1 MRKKEYIYLHIISS
15 IWYDEDMQKIFHTTF
30 LIIFILSFLSPTTG
44 VAIDPTTSG
53 RILDNFKEKQ
63 EEILFESSPLDIT
76 DASKVLEQEY
86 AMNGLESLKN
96 RLQTLQSAYQSK
108 KDSITES
115 RISLENTL
123 IILAQSIAATEKSIQ
138 ETTISITEKQQKI
151 QQLRSSELLIKARIR
166 ERRQIIL
173 SYLTNIYSEGNTVFD
188 EMGNIDLIKSMI
200 LSEEDADFTL
210 SDITYKTL
218 VTQM

>member
-1 MRKKEYIYLHIISS
+1 MHIRPL
-15 IWYDEDMQKIFHTTF
+15 IWYDGDMPKILPTSF
-30 LIIFILSFLSPTTG
+30 LIFFIFSFLSPVIG
-44 VAIDPTTSG
+44 SAIDPTTSG

-63 EEILFESSPLDIT
+63 EEILFESAPLDIT
-76 DASKVLEQEY
+76 DASKILEQEY

-96 RLQTLQSAYQSK
+96 RLHTLQSAYQIK

-115 RISLENTL
+115 RISLENALTVL
-123 IILAQSIAATEKSIQ
+123 ADSIIATEKSIN
-138 ETTISITEKQQKI
+138 ETTISITEKQQRI
-151 QQLRSSELLIKARIR
+151 QQLRSSGLLIKARIR

-173 SYLTNIYSEGNTVFD
+173 SYLTNIYSEGNSILD
-188 EMGNIDLIKSMI
+188 EMGNVDLIKSMI
-200 LSEEDADFTL
+200 LSEQDTDYSL

>member
-1 MRKKEYIYLHIISS
+1 
-15 IWYDEDMQKIFHTTF
+15 MQKIFHIAF
-30 LIIFILSFLSPTTG
+30 LIIFVFSFLSPTLG
-44 VAIDPTTSG
+44 NAIDQTTSG

-63 EEILFESSPLDIT
+63 EEILFESAPLDIT

-96 RLQTLQSAYQSK
+96 RLSTLQSAYQSK

-123 IILAQSIAATEKSIQ
+123 VVLAQSIAATEKSIQ
-138 ETTISITEKQQKI
+138 ETTIAITEKQQRI

-173 SYLTNIYSEGNTVFD
+173 SYLTNIYSEGNSVFD

-200 LSEEDADFTL
+200 LSEEDTDFAL

>member
-1 MRKKEYIYLHIISS
+1 
-15 IWYDEDMQKIFHTTF
+15 MQKIFHIAF
-30 LIIFILSFLSPTTG
+30 LIIFVFSFLSPTLG
-44 VAIDPTTSG
+44 NAIDQTTSG

-63 EEILFESSPLDIT
+63 EEILFESAPLDIT

-96 RLQTLQSAYQSK
+96 RLSTLQSAYQAK

-123 IILAQSIAATEKSIQ
+123 VVLDQSIAATEKSIQ
-138 ETTISITEKQQKI
+138 ETTIAITEKQQRI

-173 SYLTNIYSEGNTVFD
+173 SYLTNIYSEGNSVFD

-200 LSEEDADFTL
+200 LSEEDTDFAL

>member
-1 MRKKEYIYLHIISS
+1 
-15 IWYDEDMQKIFHTTF
+15 MQKIFHIAF
-30 LIIFILSFLSPTTG
+30 LIIFVFSFLSPTLG
-44 VAIDPTTSG
+44 NAIDQTTSG

-63 EEILFESSPLDIT
+63 EEILFESAPLDIT

-96 RLQTLQSAYQSK
+96 RLSTLQSAYQAK

-123 IILAQSIAATEKSIQ
+123 VVLAQSIAATEKSIQ
-138 ETTISITEKQQKI
+138 ETTIAITEKQQRI

-173 SYLTNIYSEGNTVFD
+173 SYLTNIYSEGNSVFD

-200 LSEEDADFTL
+200 LSEEDTDFAL